1 MECKGSAA
9 GTRQAGLI
17 DGKNK
22 TPVAAGALRRIFVTT
37 DIVDASDKKSIKT
50 LDIKTFEQLIEFLK
64 SRNNDLEKAFP
75 ASIDTDL
82 QGRPVKFMREQAACA
97 AWEIAFRAVIQADRN
112 RVFISDK
119 NMKTVSANLR
129 DLYSLMNYLDE
140 STGCE
145 SRLSLQHLAL
155 ALEALHRHGDL
166 DKRPE
171 MAKLRGIVRL
181 AEEIWK
187 PEAKHVAFVAEL
199 ARQCELSERHIYRY
213 FKTMKKLPEFKTY
226 PWLNSPKSV
235 DTSKKSKRKD
245 IALNAKR

>member
-1 MECKGSAA
+1 MEI
-9 GTRQAGLI
+9 Q
-17 DGKNK
+17 
-22 TPVAAGALRRIFVTT
+22 
-37 DIVDASDKKSIKT
+37 
-50 LDIKTFEQLIEFLK
+50 TFEQLIEFLK

-112 RVFISDK
+112 RVFINTK

-155 ALEALHRHGDL
+155 ALEALHASGD
-166 DKRPE
+166 
-171 MAKLRGIVRL
+171 VRQY
-181 AEEIWK
+181 AT
-187 PEAKHVAFVAEL
+187 VAT
-199 ARQCELSERHIYRY
+199 Q
-213 FKTMKKLPEFKTY
+213 
-226 PWLNSPKSV
+226 SPKDGPLPPSKFRINGKTFEVTRMQYNILSALWDAEGRKMRRDKLVGLVWVKKDV
-235 DTSKKSKRKD
+235 DTYTVDTAIKRVKKVLFTAKVGMD
-245 IALNAKR
+245 IHTKNQYFLLE